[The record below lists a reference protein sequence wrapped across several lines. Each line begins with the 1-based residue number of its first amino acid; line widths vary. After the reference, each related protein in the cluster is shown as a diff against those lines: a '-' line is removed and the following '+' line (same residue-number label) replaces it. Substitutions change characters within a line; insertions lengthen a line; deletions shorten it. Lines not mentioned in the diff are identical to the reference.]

1 MMIRNRYRNVCN
13 PHRDRQ
19 MALAKIAGTFAKGI
33 GLIDPGWAGYELMPL
48 RQRVRLKPLAFGLL
62 LALGAP
68 LLGVPLADAQ
78 IVAYRNA
85 PATQQ
90 ATILNAANGIPL
102 VNIQTPSA
110 AGVSRNSYSQFDVQQ
125 PGAILN
131 NSPTNAQTQLGGWV
145 QGNPWLAGG
154 SARVILNE
162 IFSANPS
169 QLLGYVEVAGNSAQ
183 VIIANPAGITCKG
196 CGFINASRATL
207 TTGTPIFNNGNLDGY
222 RVEGG
227 SIRIEGA
234 GMDTSRAGHTDL
246 IARAVEVNAGLW
258 ANSLR
263 ITTGSNRVDAE
274 HTLATPIAASASATT
289 PAFAIDVAQLGGMYA
304 GKIILVGTEAGVGV
318 RNAGHIGASAGEVV
332 ITADGRLLN
341 SGRIGSVAQTQIN
354 ASRGIDNSGTVYAQ
368 GDAVLTTRGHIDNS
382 GVIAAQGNTALSA
395 SGAGSRISGTA
406 ASVLAAGINLD
417 GSFGNNARLDVSASE
432 NVALHGQN
440 LSTGDQ
446 FITGSTLDLSD
457 IKGSSRNLTLTVANG
472 SLDARRAILAAT
484 GTLSATAAQS
494 LLLDNASSSAQ
505 QVQLTAH
512 DMSNVH
518 GELVQTGSSDTA
530 IALAGTLNNTQGRL
544 ASNGRNFILSAQGID
559 NTEGSIV
566 HAGDGSLG
574 IHTNTFTST
583 RGSLGSNGLL
593 DLVASTFMLDAG
605 SAVARLIRIDV
616 ATLSSRG
623 GEIAQTGTGNT
634 LINVSGAYLNDNGT
648 LTSKGHTSL
657 TLGRLENRGGTLSA
671 SGGANLTLNASG
683 LLENAGGFIGADGE
697 VQLAAQAIGNHQG
710 RITAGQSLQA
720 TTSQGID
727 NTQGLLAANGNL
739 DLHSASLDNTLG
751 TIGSVHGKVMADAGT
766 GRLANPAGRI
776 EAAQDITLAGTGLS
790 NTDGVITGQNLRLD
804 SRSQSLDNSRGTLAS
819 AGTLELHSGTLSNDV
834 GLIQAIGALTINT
847 HGQTLSNT
855 NSGAG
860 GGILGQSTV
869 TLTTGDLANVAGI
882 IGAKGVLDISSS
894 AIANTAGASLSSEQ
908 DIRINGTSLDNRG
921 GQIQALGSTGL
932 QIGAT
937 VDNTSSLIRSGQ
949 TLDMTA
955 GRIINSTTHGINQ
968 GIEGRSVNLG
978 ASEIDNSNG
987 ALRASQTLT
996 LTSGG
1001 TINNS
1006 GGLISSAQTLQ
1017 IVDPQAAP
1025 TSNSASKT
1033 LAVSNSG
1040 GLLIA
1045 DQLLSLDSASL
1056 SGDGSVLGQGNLS
1069 IKLISDFTNT
1079 GQFAANG
1086 NAALETTGTLTN
1098 RARMQAG
1105 NSLRLRAA
1113 TLNNETSGEIVAGTL
1128 HLNATA
1134 AHTLTNRG
1142 LIDGQD
1148 TFIDTP
1154 TLNNLGSGR
1163 IYGDHVAIAAT
1174 TLNNDADHSVAPVIA
1189 ARTRLDIGAQTI
1201 NNREHALLFSAGD
1214 LAIGGALDVNHQ
1226 ATGQAGS
1233 LDNISA
1239 SIEALGT
1246 LSIDVGTLNN
1256 KRSTFGVRRDF
1267 LDTQT
1272 AYSQRCDNPPS
1283 CTYISYITDQTTRY
1297 QDIVTSAATAASIR
1311 VGGHTSLNATNLVNE
1326 YSSIEAGGNFNLTGS
1341 TLTNQGAELY
1351 LQTDLVHSEHLI
1363 HWGDRDHGTTIT
1375 ASSSSALTGTV
1386 PAIISAGGTLTGTYT
1401 GRIDNLTLRQ
1411 NTAPITTPSG
1421 TTILALN
1428 TGSVSQGAT
1437 AANAA
1442 STAIGNGQTMSLL
1455 TQVNAVSANSG
1466 SGPATVIRTVTPSTT
1481 LPDNSLFLSNPSPTG
1496 HYLIETDPR
1505 FAGYRQWLTSDYLL
1519 QALALDPDTL
1529 QKRLGDGFY
1538 EQRLINEQVA
1548 QLTGRRYLTN
1558 YQNDEAQ
1565 YRALMDAGV
1574 TYAQAWN
1581 LIPGI
1586 ALSAEQMAA
1595 LTTDIVWLV
1604 EKDVTL
1610 TNGQTS
1616 KALVPQVYARLRDGD
1631 LTPSGALLAG
1641 NDIQF
1646 SLAGD
1651 LTNSGNIAGRQ
1662 IVALTAENIRNLGG
1676 RISGQEALLA
1686 ARSDLSSIGGVI
1698 EAQDRLLVTAGHDLT
1713 LASRSVDLDDRQN
1726 GSVNTVKRTVID
1738 RVAGLYV
1745 TNPGGTL
1752 VASAGNDMRLL
1763 AARIS
1768 NAAADGRTTLIA
1780 GNDLELGSV
1789 RETSL
1794 ANTAGKQTRRS
1805 EARST
1810 EVGSTLQ
1817 TGGDLR
1823 LEAGNDL
1830 NARAAS
1836 VTSSEGAL
1844 TVRAGHDINIDAG
1857 EATHDMDYQRKST
1870 KSGFLSSTTK
1880 VRRDTLSETTTLA
1893 STFSGDTTTLLAGND
1908 LRIKGSNVV
1917 ATRDT
1922 TLIAGHNLSI
1932 EAASETFNETH
1943 FRSEK
1948 TSGLFTS
1955 GGAGFTIGSKQ
1966 MSTDQKTWGSAA
1978 FASTI
1983 GSTEGNVIMQAGNAY
1998 RQVGSDVIT
2007 PQGSIDI
2014 RAKTLDIVEAR
2025 ETRSSVFE
2033 SKAKQSGLSIAITS
2047 PIITAVQTAQQMS
2060 QAAGDTKDSRMQVL
2074 AAASS
2079 ALSAKNAL
2087 DAIKT
2092 GQGTTIDGKANQMP
2106 VVDDAGMVIGSR
2118 DATAAEQI
2126 GGVNLSISIGSSKS
2140 SSKTTQSSDSA
2151 AGSNLIAG
2159 QDIRLTA
2166 SGAGPDSDL
2175 TVQGS
2180 HLAAVNNVTL
2190 KADDEIRLLAAV
2202 NTATQHST
2210 SKSSSASVGFSI
2222 GSDGLLF
2229 NVGASGGRGRADGS
2243 DTTWSNS
2250 RVEAGQILTL
2260 EAGGD
2265 TTLRGAVASGQQVI
2279 AKVGTAGR
2287 GKLLIESLQ
2296 DSSNYNSKQQ
2306 SAGFSLSVGPG
2317 KMSGSVSASQSKVN
2331 SDFASVAEQSGLKAG
2346 DGGFQ
2351 VEVKGDTDLK
2361 GAVIASTQSAVD
2373 NNKNTFS
2380 TDGTLTLSDIQNRAS
2395 YSARSTSINL
2405 GSGVS
2410 FDGKLIPGGTSAGFG
2425 QDSGKAG
2432 STTLAGI
2439 SGMAGNTA
2447 VRSGDAEI
2455 GIKPIFDPQKV
2466 QKDIDAQVK
2475 ITQQFGQLASKAVG
2489 DYAAGKLKEA
2499 GDLRTQANKEK
2510 ETNPDYARQ
2519 LENQAITLESQWG
2532 DQGSLRIAAHTL
2544 IGGLTG
2550 GASGAAG
2557 AAAGTLTAPIVAQ
2570 KLSEAGIEGGLAT
2583 TLTALASTT
2592 VGAVVGGTVGAGT
2605 AFNEVTNNFLAHDEA
2620 AKREAAKQKLFSCKG
2635 DDCVRAAADVNY
2647 WNEVDAWRD
2656 TQIDTACR
2664 NSASP
2669 ICQGWNAAIQY
2680 AKVSYVGFD
2689 DRSIDSTGSMA
2700 AERSQVNTQASK
2712 YQQAV
2717 SNPYLFGVG
2726 KGLLKLTPPGLVA
2739 GVGVGTYELTTA
2751 IINNGFTDTAIAI
2764 AKGIVNLPDN
2774 LRAGLNSSDPNV
2786 SGEALVDALAL
2797 GSVATAVTGKLVQS
2811 GVSFVKA
2818 GANTGSVVS
2827 ESQVLAKFAEN
2838 SANQSY
2844 RSLDLTI
2851 NERGLLALERHLADA
2866 ASWKRADGS
2875 IWWPPYDGAIPGT
2888 QRIISLEPGVGGYVN
2903 LVDRYGKTSGTYVSP
2918 AGLSL
2923 ESRALSSTP
2932 TTSPSIYSIDASVGG
2947 VERSTIAPWF
2957 GQTGLGVQYKL
2968 PNSVQYY
2975 LDTLKIGVPK

>member
-1 MMIRNRYRNVCN
+1 MINKNRYRNVCDL
-13 PHRDRQ
+13 HREKQ
-19 MALAKIAGTFAKGI
+19 MALTKIASVRGKEI
-33 GLIDPGWAGYELMPL
+33 EQIDPGYAGCEFVPP
-48 RQRVRLKPLAFGLL
+48 RQLARLKPLAFGLL
-62 LALGAP
+62 LALVAP

-85 PATQQ
+85 PANQQ
-90 ATILNAANGIPL
+90 AIILNSANGIPL

-131 NSPTNAQTQLGGWV
+131 NSPTNALTRLGGWV
-145 QGNPWLAGG
+145 QGNPRLAGG

-183 VIIANPAGITCKG
+183 VIIANPAGITCQG

-234 GMDTSRAGHTDL
+234 GMDTSGASHTDL

-263 ITTGSNRVDAE
+263 ITTGSNRIDAE
-274 HTLATPIAASASATT
+274 HTLATPLAATTSATT

-304 GKIILVGTEAGVGV
+304 GKIVLVGTEAGVGV

-332 ITADGRLLN
+332 ITADGRLHN
-341 SGRIGSVAQTQIN
+341 NGRIGSAGQTQIN
-354 ASRGIDNSGTVYAQ
+354 ASRGIDNSGTIYAQ
-368 GDAVLTTRGHIDNS
+368 GDAVLNTRGHIDNS
-382 GVIAAQGNTALSA
+382 GVIAAQGNTTLSA
-395 SGAGSRISGTA
+395 SGAGSRIGSTA
-406 ASVLAAGINLD
+406 DAVLAAGINPD
-417 GSFGNNARLDVSASE
+417 GSFGNSARLDISASE

-446 FITGSTLDLSD
+446 FIMGGTLDLSD
-457 IKGSSRNLTLTVANG
+457 SQSSARHLNLNATNG
-472 SLDARRAILAAT
+472 NLDARRAILAAT

-494 LLLDNASSSAQ
+494 LLHDHAGSSAQ
-505 QVQLTAH
+505 LVQVAAH

-518 GELVQTGSSDTA
+518 GELVQTGSGDTA
-530 IALAGTLNNTQGRL
+530 IVLAGTLNNAQGRL

-559 NTEGSIV
+559 NTEGNIMHV
-566 HAGDGSLG
+566 GDGNLG
-574 IHTNTFTST
+574 IHANTITST
-583 RGSLGSNGLL
+583 RGNLGSNGLL
-593 DLVASTFMLDAG
+593 DLVGQTFTLDSG
-605 SAVARLIRIDV
+605 SAVASLIRIDV
-616 ATLSSRG
+616 ATISNQG

-634 LINVSGAYLNDNGT
+634 LINASSGFFNEDGKLI
-648 LTSKGHTSL
+648 SKGQTSM

-671 SGGANLTLNASG
+671 SGGANLTLNTSG
-683 LLENAGGFIGADGE
+683 LLDNAAGFIDADGE
-697 VQLAAQAIGNHQG
+697 VQLAAQIIGNRQG
-710 RITAGQSLQA
+710 RITAGKSLQA
-720 TTSQGID
+720 TASQGID

-751 TIGSVHGKVMADAGT
+751 TIGSVHGKVAADAGA
-766 GRLANPAGRI
+766 GKLANSAGRI

-790 NTDGVITGQNLRLD
+790 NTSGIISGQNLHLD
-804 SRSQSLDNSRGTLAS
+804 SRSQALDNSRGTLAS
-819 AGTLELHSGTLSNDV
+819 AGTLDLHSGTLSNDF
-834 GLIQAIGALTINT
+834 GLIQASGALTINT
-847 HGQTLSNT
+847 HGQSLSNT

-860 GGILGQSTV
+860 GGILGQNTV
-869 TLTTGDLANVAGI
+869 TLATGDLANATGF

-894 AIANTAGASLSSEQ
+894 AIANTVGASLSSEQ
-908 DIRINGTSLDNRG
+908 DIRIIGTSLDNRG
-921 GQIQALGSTGL
+921 GQIQALGSVGM

-937 VDNTSSLIRSGQ
+937 VNNASSLIRAGQ

-955 GRIINSTTHGINQ
+955 GRIVNSSTQGLDR
-968 GIEGRSVNLG
+968 GIEGRTVRLN
-978 ASEIDNSNG
+978 ASEIDNSSG
-987 ALRASQTLT
+987 ALRANQTLT

-1001 TINNS
+1001 TIDNS
-1006 GGLISSAQTLQ
+1006 GGLISSAQILQ
-1017 IVDPQAAP
+1017 ILDPLATP
-1025 TSNSASKT
+1025 TSNTASKT
-1033 LAVSNSG
+1033 LAVTNRG

-1056 SGDGSVLGQGNLS
+1056 SGDGSVLGQGDVS
-1069 IKLISDFTNT
+1069 VKLISDFTHS

-1086 NAALETTGTLTN
+1086 NATLETTATLVN

-1105 NSLRLRAA
+1105 NNLRLTAA
-1113 TLNNETSGEIVAGTL
+1113 TLSNEAGGEIVADTL
-1128 HLNATA
+1128 RLVATD

-1142 LIDGQD
+1142 LIDGHD

-1163 IYGDHVAIAAT
+1163 IYGDHIAIAAT
-1174 TLNNDADHSVAPVIA
+1174 TLNNDAEHSLAPVIA
-1189 ARTRLDIGAQTI
+1189 ARENTGRLDIGAQTI

-1214 LAIGGALDVNHQ
+1214 LAIGGALDASHQ
-1226 ATGQAGS
+1226 AIGQTGS
-1233 LDNISA
+1233 LSNISA

-1246 LSIDVGTLNN
+1246 LSINVGALNN
-1256 KRSTFGVRRDF
+1256 KRSAFSSERRYVG
-1267 LDTQT
+1267 TET

-1297 QDIVTSAATAASIR
+1297 QDVVTTTATAASIR
-1311 VGGHTSLNATNLVNE
+1311 VGGHASLNATNLVNE
-1326 YSSIEAGGNFNLTGS
+1326 YSSIEAGGNFNLSGS

-1375 ASSSSALTGTV
+1375 ASSSSVLTGAV
-1386 PAIISAGGTLTGTYT
+1386 PAIISAGGSLTGTYS

-1421 TTILALN
+1421 TTILALH

-1442 STAIGNGQTMSLL
+1442 SAAIGNGQTISLL

-1466 SGPATVIRTVTPSTT
+1466 SGPATVIRTVTPSTN
-1481 LPDNSLFLSNPSPTG
+1481 LPDNSLFRSNPSPAG
-1496 HYLIETDPR
+1496 NYLIETDPR

-1548 QLTGRRYLTN
+1548 QLTGRRYLAN

-1574 TYAQAWN
+1574 TVAQDWN

-1586 ALSAEQMAA
+1586 ALTAEQMAA

-1610 TNGQTS
+1610 ANGQTS

-1631 LTPSGALLAG
+1631 LAPSGALLAG

-1662 IVALTAENIRNLGG
+1662 IVALTAENIGNLGG
-1676 RISGQEALLA
+1676 RISGQEALVA
-1686 ARSDLSSIGGVI
+1686 ARRDLSSIGGVI
-1698 EAQDRLLVTAGHDLT
+1698 EAQDRLLATAGRDLT
-1713 LASRSVDLDDRQN
+1713 LASRTVDLDYRQN
-1726 GSVNTVKRTVID
+1726 GSANTVKRTVID

-1752 VASAGNDMRLL
+1752 VASAGNDMSLL
-1763 AARIS
+1763 AANIS
-1768 NAAADGRTTLIA
+1768 NVAADGHTTLIA
-1780 GNDLELGSV
+1780 GNNLELGSV

-1794 ANTAGKQTRRS
+1794 ALTAGKQTRRS
-1805 EARST
+1805 EARSS

-1823 LEAGNDL
+1823 LEAGNDI

-1844 TVRAGHDINIDAG
+1844 IVRAGHDITIDAG

-1880 VRRDTLSETTTLA
+1880 VRRDTLNETTALA
-1893 STFSGDTTTLLAGND
+1893 STFSGDSTTLLAGND

-1922 TLIAGHNLSI
+1922 TLIAGHNLNI
-1932 EAASETFNETH
+1932 EAASETYKETH

-1966 MSTDQKTWGSAA
+1966 LSTDQKSWGNSVI
-1978 FASTI
+1978 ASTI
-1983 GSTEGNVIMQAGNAY
+1983 GSTEGNVLMQAGNAY

-2014 RAKTLDIVEAR
+2014 GAKTLDIVEAR
-2025 ETRSSVFE
+2025 ETRSSIFE

-2079 ALSAKNAL
+2079 ALSAKNAI
-2087 DAIKT
+2087 DAIKA
-2092 GQGTTIDGKANQMP
+2092 GQGSTINGQANQIATSTNP
-2106 VVDDAGMVIGSR
+2106 DGTVAESR
-2118 DATAAEQI
+2118 DATAADQI

-2140 SSKTTQSSDSA
+2140 RSKTTQTSDSA

-2159 QDIRLTA
+2159 QGIRLTA
-2166 SGAGPDSDL
+2166 SGAGQDSDL

-2180 HLAAVNNVTL
+2180 HLAAVNTITL
-2190 KADDEIRLLAAV
+2190 KADDEIRLLAAA
-2202 NTATQHST
+2202 NTATQNST
-2210 SKSSSASVGFSI
+2210 SKSSSASVGISI
-2222 GSDGLLF
+2222 GTDGLLF
-2229 NVGASGGRGRADGS
+2229 NVGASGGRGKGDGS
-2243 DTTWSNS
+2243 DTSWSNS
-2250 RVEAGQILTL
+2250 RVEAGQLLTL

-2265 TTLRGAVASGQQVI
+2265 TTLRGALASGQQVI
-2279 AKVGTAGR
+2279 AKVGTTGQ
-2287 GKLLIESLQ
+2287 GNLLIQSLQ
-2296 DSSNYNSKQQ
+2296 DTSNYSSKQQ
-2306 SAGFSLSVGPG
+2306 GAGFSLSVGPG
-2317 KMSGSVSASQSKVN
+2317 KVSGSVSASQSKVN

-2361 GAVIASTQSAVD
+2361 GALIASTQAAVD

-2380 TDGTLTLSDIQNRAS
+2380 TDGTLTLTDIQNRAS
-2395 YSARSTSINL
+2395 YSARSVSVNL
-2405 GSGVS
+2405 GTGLS
-2410 FDGKLIPGGTSAGFG
+2410 FDGKLVPGGTSAGFG

-2447 VRSGDAEI
+2447 VRSGDRET
-2455 GIKPIFDPQKV
+2455 GIARIFDADKV

-2475 ITQQFGQLASKAVG
+2475 ITQMFGQLASKAVG
-2489 DYAAGKLKEA
+2489 DYAQTKMNEA
-2499 GDLRTQANKEK
+2499 NALRAQGRED
-2510 ETNPDYARQ
+2510 EAR
-2519 LENQAITLESQWG
+2519 AIESQWG
-2532 DQGSLRIAAHTL
+2532 PKGTLRLAAHTL

-2550 GASGAAG
+2550 GESGAVG
-2557 AAAGTLTAPIVAQ
+2557 AAAGTLTAPLVAE
-2570 KLSEAGIEGGLAT
+2570 KLKEAGIEGNLAT
-2583 TLTALASTT
+2583 VITAIASTT
-2592 VGAVVGGTVGAGT
+2592 VGGAAGGTTGAGT
-2605 AFNEVTNNFLAHDEA
+2605 AFNEVTNNYLSHVRPSLLRLSEKEHYEKADA
-2620 AKREAAKQKLFSCKG
+2620 ACNGGDSSACSTRNELVALSRQRDTEFQQACSGSSPDLCNTIAREAIAMGNIVIGANGQPVYANSPESGAIRFLNTATIGPVGRPDSFHDQLAKSTAEGLLLEGQNQLIGALLSAAGKG
-2635 DDCVRAAADVNY
+2635 ATAA
-2647 WNEVDAWRD
+2647 
-2656 TQIDTACR
+2656 
-2664 NSASP
+2664 
-2669 ICQGWNAAIQY
+2669 NAAVKDYFAGNGI
-2680 AKVSYVGFD
+2680 VISD
-2689 DRSIDSTGSMA
+2689 DVA
-2700 AERSQVNTQASK
+2700 ARIANNFYRDGAS
-2712 YQQAV
+2712 
-2717 SNPYLFGVG
+2717 SN
-2726 KGLLKLTPPGLVA
+2726 PPGLYTSA
-2739 GVGVGTYELTTA
+2739 GVIPANPIKTTTVL
-2751 IINNGFTDTAIAI
+2751 G
-2764 AKGIVNLPDN
+2764 
-2774 LRAGLNSSDPNV
+2774 RYSSDMDNV
-2786 SGEALVDALAL
+2786 INQQMNAVKTENFGAATGGFNVLNVDDAA
-2797 GSVATAVTGKLVQS
+2797 AKA
-2811 GVSFVKA
+2811 A
-2818 GANTGSVVS
+2818 GANFFEQYNKPFLDQALKRGDDI
-2827 ESQVLAKFAEN
+2827 VLG
-2838 SANQSY
+2838 
-2844 RSLDLTI
+2844 TI
-2851 NERGLLALERHLADA
+2851 PALKDQIINPKTGLLNGNFAKELDYLVKNNYA
-2866 ASWKRADGS
+2866 
-2875 IWWPPYDGAIPGT
+2875 P
-2888 QRIISLEPGVGGYVN
+2888 VN
-2903 LVDRYGKTSGTYVSP
+2903 VSP
-2918 AGLSL
+2918 AQW
-2923 ESRALSSTP
+2923 E
-2932 TTSPSIYSIDASVGG
+2932 
-2947 VERSTIAPWF
+2947 TIKGWF
-2957 GQTGLGVQYKL
+2957 K
-2968 PNSVQYY
+2968 
-2975 LDTLKIGVPK
+2975 